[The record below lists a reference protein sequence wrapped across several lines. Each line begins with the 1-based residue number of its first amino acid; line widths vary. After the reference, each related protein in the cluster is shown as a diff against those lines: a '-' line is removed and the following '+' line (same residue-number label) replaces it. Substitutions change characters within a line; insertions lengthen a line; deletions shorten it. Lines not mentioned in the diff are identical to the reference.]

1 MSKILITGASGLVG
15 SRLKQLLEAEGHT
28 VHTLGRAKNS
38 GPGHFAWNPA
48 KGKMDEKAL
57 EGVTAIVHL
66 AGAGVAEKRWTT
78 ERKKE
83 ILDSRVQSTAVL
95 YKYLNKYPNKVTTLV
110 SASAVGY
117 YGDCGA
123 AVVDEEHPLGEG
135 FLADVCKQWE
145 DGVARFESLGIR
157 TVSCRIG
164 IVLALNG
171 GALPELARTIPAGI
185 AGYFA
190 KPDLYYPWI
199 HLDDVCG
206 IMMHALKNKNVQGAY
221 NTTAPKPLLIKK
233 LLQHIV
239 KARHSHAILAPVPPF
254 ALKLALGEMSSMLLN
269 SQRCSADKILKSD
282 YRFRFADIDKAL
294 KDIYKPAAT

>member
-1 MSKILITGASGLVG
+1 MGKILITGASGLVG
-15 SRLKQLLEAEGHT
+15 SRLKQLLEVEGHA
-28 VHTLGRAKNS
+28 VHTLGRAKTGVAGS
-38 GPGHFAWNPA
+38 FTWNPA
-48 KGKMDEKAL
+48 KGTMDEKAL
-57 EGVTAIVHL
+57 EGVTAIIHL
-66 AGAGVAEKRWTT
+66 AGAGVAEKRWTD

-95 YKYLNKYPNKVTTLV
+95 FKYLKKFPNTVNTLV

-123 AVVDEEHPLGEG
+123 TIVTEEHALGEG
-135 FLADVCKQWE
+135 FLADVCQQWE
-145 DGVARFESLGIR
+145 DGVTKFESLGIR
-157 TVSCRIG
+157 TVRCRIG
-164 IVLALNG
+164 IVLAKDG
-171 GALPELARTIPAGI
+171 GALPELARTIPTGI

-206 IMMHALKNKNVQGAY
+206 IMIHAVKTQSVHGAY
-221 NTTAPKPLLIKK
+221 NTTAPKPLLIKE

-239 KARHSHAILAPVPPF
+239 KAKRSHAILAPVPPF

-269 SQRCSADKILKSD
+269 SQRCSADKIVKAG

-294 KDIYKPAAT
+294 RDIYSPAAT

>member
-1 MSKILITGASGLVG
+1 MGKILITGASGLVG
-15 SRLKQLLEAEGHT
+15 SRLKQLLEEEGHT
-28 VHTLGRAKNS
+28 VHTLGRAKTGGAGS
-38 GPGHFAWNPA
+38 FTWNPA
-48 KGKMDEKAL
+48 KGTMDEKAL
-57 EGVTAIVHL
+57 EGVTTIIHL
-66 AGAGVAEKRWTT
+66 AGAGVAEKRWTD

-95 YKYLNKYPNKVTTLV
+95 FKYLKKHPNTVNTLV

-123 AVVDEEHPLGEG
+123 SIVTEEHTLGEG
-135 FLADVCKQWE
+135 FLADVCQQWE
-145 DGVARFESLGIR
+145 DGVTKFESLGIR
-157 TVSCRIG
+157 TVRCRIG
-164 IVLALNG
+164 IVLAKDG

-206 IMMHALKNKNVQGAY
+206 IMIHAVKTQSVQGAY
-221 NTTAPKPLLIKK
+221 NTTAPKPLLIKE

-239 KARHSHAILAPVPPF
+239 KAKRSHAMLAPVPPF
-254 ALKLALGEMSSMLLN
+254 ALKLALGEMSTMLLN
-269 SQRCSADKILKSD
+269 SQRCSADKILKAG

-294 KDIYKPAAT
+294 KDIYKTK